1 MSWFR
6 SRADTPPR
14 PPSATIAAPSPDPKF
29 CERDA
34 GQPQPQ
40 QATRE
45 ELIWICTVQS
55 MRW

>member
-1 MSWFR
+1 MPWFR

-14 PPSATIAAPSPDPKF
+14 PPSATVAAPSSDPKP

-34 GQPQPQ
+34 ITAQTRP
-40 QATRE
+40 ATRE

>member
-1 MSWFR
+1 MPWFR

-14 PPSATIAAPSPDPKF
+14 PPSATIAVPSSDPKP

-34 GQPQPQ
+34 ITAQTRP
-40 QATRE
+40 ATRE

>member
-1 MSWFR
+1 MPWFR

-14 PPSATIAAPSPDPKF
+14 PPSATVAAPSSDPKP

-34 GQPQPQ
+34 ITPQTRP
-40 QATRE
+40 ATRE